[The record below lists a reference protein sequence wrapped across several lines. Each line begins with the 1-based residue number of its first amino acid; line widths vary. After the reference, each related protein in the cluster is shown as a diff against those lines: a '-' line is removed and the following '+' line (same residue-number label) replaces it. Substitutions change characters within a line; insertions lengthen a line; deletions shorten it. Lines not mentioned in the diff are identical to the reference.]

1 MREGRIFPANP
12 GIPVIQTIAILTA
25 GDVMHAI
32 RCFLAFV
39 FCALAATTLSAAPG
53 DPVLV
58 IAGAS
63 YSKDWKT
70 PPFPGY
76 RVINTGKGGDET
88 QQVLARFDEVLA
100 AKPATVILWGHIN
113 NIHRAPAGR
122 MEVAKERA
130 RANYREMVALAK
142 ANGITPIIATEVTL
156 SEAVGFMNRLAAFVG
171 GLRGKEG
178 YAARINREVRAVNEW
193 LRTFAREQNLK
204 VLDLERALDDGEG
217 FRKTEYTTDDGT
229 HISEE
234 GYAALTRYAITELA
248 RR

>member
-1 MREGRIFPANP
+1 
-12 GIPVIQTIAILTA
+12 
-25 GDVMHAI
+25 MHAI

-39 FCALAATTLSAAPG
+39 FCALAVPAVSAAPG

-76 RVINTGKGGDET
+76 RVVNTGKGGDET
-88 QQVLARFDEVLA
+88 QQVLARFGEVLA
-100 AKPATVILWGHIN
+100 AKPSAVILWGHIN
-113 NIHRAPAGR
+113 NIHRAPAGQ
-122 MEVAKERA
+122 MEIAKERA
-130 RANYREMVALAK
+130 RANFREMVAIAK
-142 ANGITPIIATEVTL
+142 ANGITPILATEVTL

-178 YAARINREVRAVNEW
+178 YAARINREVREVNDW
-193 LRTFAREQNLK
+193 LRGFAREQNLK
-204 VLDLERALDDGEG
+204 LLDLEKVLDDGEG
-217 FRKTEYTTDDGT
+217 FRDTDYTTDDGT
-229 HISEE
+229 HISAA
-234 GYAALTRYAITELA
+234 GYAALTKYAAAELT